1 MGTRRPSTGPQ
12 DRQALEVHPLR
23 SGSHVAIGCRW
34 FIAIPRL
41 IRADKQYSP
50 NTTTSRVAS
59 GQRFFF
65 SLLLFLCFL
74 LLAMILVV
82 VACFACPIRPRLVA
96 INVKSV
102 AALFTFIRRARGRV
116 NVTSPPELLNFIP
129 VITSD
134 ADSTWGSFIP
144 GVAEPDPAAY
154 GNRAARKGGRYN
166 AFVPPN
172 IADYPF
178 RLTTATT
185 RDVEVGTAA
194 LTQLREL
201 DLAPGL
207 HSLAE
212 TLLRSESVASSRIE
226 GLDMTHA
233 RLARVR
239 YGGGR
244 EDKKA
249 REVIANIDAMRKAIE
264 LGAST
269 EVLGVDAICAIHRAL
284 IRSETLRGKAYA
296 GMIREEQNW
305 IGGNDRN
312 PVGATFVPPP
322 QEYVRPLLDDLE
334 RFIARDD
341 LDPLSQAA
349 IAHGQF
355 ETIHPFLDG
364 NGRVGRA
371 LVYAI
376 LRRRGLLGEYIPPI
390 SLVLNAA
397 PRSYTSSLAAYQRR
411 GPASANPP
419 DLIVQTFAQAADIA
433 SNEAAALRDEVEALQ
448 GRWREALK
456 GLRSDAAA
464 WKLIDELPGRPVL
477 TAPSVNELLGV
488 SAPAAGRALSQ
499 LEERHIIKRLNEKKW
514 GRAWEAS
521 ELLDL
526 VQAFERRVG
535 GGRASRA

>member
-1 MGTRRPSTGPQ
+1 MTQPIEPASA
-12 DRQALEVHPLR
+12 RQHAVPPGRQRDSGLELPD
-23 SGSHVAIGCRW
+23 SAKG
-34 FIAIPRL
+34 
-41 IRADKQYSP
+41 
-50 NTTTSRVAS
+50 VAS
-59 GQRFFF
+59 LQ
-65 SLLLFLCFL
+65 SCVLE
-74 LLAMILVV
+74 
-82 VACFACPIRPRLVA
+82 
-96 INVKSV
+96 SV
-102 AALFTFIRRARGRV
+102 FVRWLTSSGKRKKRRRAFKPYSGPRDLI
-116 NVTSPPELLNFIP
+116 NVTSPLELLNFIL
-129 VITSD
+129 VG
-134 ADSTWGSFIP
+134 ANVAASTWGSFVP
-144 GVAEPDPAAY
+144 GVAEPDPSAY
-154 GNRAARKGGRYN
+154 GSRAARKGGRYN

-178 RLTTATT
+178 TLRNATAK
-185 RDVEVGTAA
+185 DVETGRTA
-194 LTQLREL
+194 LREL
-201 DLAPGL
+201 KDLHLAPGL

-233 RLARVR
+233 RLARAR
-239 YGGGR
+239 YGDGR

-264 LGAST
+264 LGASSS
-269 EVLGVDAICAIHRAL
+269 VLGVAAIRDIHRAL
-284 IRSETLRGKAYA
+284 IRGETLRGKPYA
-296 GMIREEQNW
+296 GLIREEQNW

-322 QEYVRPLLDDLE
+322 PEYVRPLLDDLE
-334 RFIARDD
+334 QFIARTD
-341 LDPLSQAA
+341 LDPLAQAA

-371 LVYAI
+371 VVYAI

-397 PRSYTSSLAAYQRR
+397 PRRYTSSLAAYQRR
-411 GPASANPP
+411 SPTSQHPS

-433 SNEAAALRDEVEALQ
+433 SREAAVLRDDVEALQ
-448 GRWREALK
+448 GRWRDALK

-464 WKLIDELPGRPVL
+464 WKLIDELPGRPVV
-477 TAPSVNELLGV
+477 TAPSVGELLSI
-488 SAPAAGRALSQ
+488 SAPASGRALDQ
-499 LEERHIIKRLNEKKW
+499 LEERGIIKRLNEKKW

-521 ELLDL
+521 TLLDL

>member
-1 MGTRRPSTGPQ
+1 MST
-12 DRQALEVHPLR
+12 A
-23 SGSHVAIGCRW
+23 A
-34 FIAIPRL
+34 
-41 IRADKQYSP
+41 AD
-50 NTTTSRVAS
+50 TA
-59 GQRFFF
+59 
-65 SLLLFLCFL
+65 
-74 LLAMILVV
+74 
-82 VACFACPIRPRLVA
+82 
-96 INVKSV
+96 
-102 AALFTFIRRARGRV
+102 
-116 NVTSPPELLNFIP
+116 
-129 VITSD
+129 
-134 ADSTWGSFIP
+134 WGSFIP
-144 GVAEPDPAAY
+144 GVAEPDPSAY

-172 IADYPF
+172 IADYAF
-178 RLTTATT
+178 TLTSATAH
-185 RDVEVGTAA
+185 DVEVGTKA
-194 LTQLREL
+194 LRQLQEL

-233 RLARVR
+233 RLARAR
-239 YGGGR
+239 YGDGR

-249 REVIANIDAMRKAIE
+249 REVIANIDAMRKAID

-269 EVLGVDAICAIHRAL
+269 DALGVEAIREIHRAL
-284 IRSETLRGKAYA
+284 IRGETLRGKPYA
-296 GMIREEQNW
+296 GVVRDEQNW

-322 QEYVRPLLDDLE
+322 PEHVHPLLDDLE
-334 RFIARDD
+334 KFIARVD

-390 SLVLNAA
+390 SLVLDAA
-397 PRSYTSSLAAYQRR
+397 PRNYTSSLAAYQRR
-411 GPASANPP
+411 TTAKHPP
-419 DLIVQTFAQAADIA
+419 DLIIQTFSQAAAIA
-433 SNEAAALRDEVEALQ
+433 SRGAAELRDDVDALQ
-448 GRWREALK
+448 GRWREALR
-456 GLRSDAAA
+456 GVRSDAAA
-464 WKLIDELPGRPVL
+464 WKLVDELPGRPVI
-477 TAPSVNELLGV
+477 TAPSVGELLKV
-488 SAPAAGRALSQ
+488 SAPAAGRALNQ
-499 LEERHIIKRLNEKKW
+499 LEGRGIIKRLNERKW

-521 ELLDL
+521 ELLTL

-535 GGRASRA
+535 GGRLSR

>member
-1 MGTRRPSTGPQ
+1 VPAFYVYLAPR
-12 DRQALEVHPLR
+12 DR
-23 SGSHVAIGCRW
+23 
-34 FIAIPRL
+34 
-41 IRADKQYSP
+41 
-50 NTTTSRVAS
+50 
-59 GQRFFF
+59 
-65 SLLLFLCFL
+65 
-74 LLAMILVV
+74 
-82 VACFACPIRPRLVA
+82 
-96 INVKSV
+96 INVKS
-102 AALFTFIRRARGRV
+102 
-116 NVTSPPELLNFIP
+116 PQELLNFIA
-129 VITSD
+129 V
-134 ADSTWGSFIP
+134 STTATDNPWGRFIP
-144 GVAEPDPAAY
+144 GVAEPDPSAY
-154 GNRAARKGGRYN
+154 GGRAVRKGGRYN
-166 AFVPPN
+166 AFVPPD
-172 IADYPF
+172 IAHHAF
-178 RLTTATT
+178 ELTKATAS
-185 RDVEVGTAA
+185 DVKTGSAA
-194 LTQLREL
+194 LKRLQ
-201 DLAPGL
+201 DLHLVPGL

-233 RLARVR
+233 RLARAR
-239 YGGGR
+239 YGNGR

-269 EVLGVDAICAIHRAL
+269 SILGVEAIREIHRAL
-284 IRSETLRGKAYA
+284 IRGDTLRGKPYA
-296 GMIREEQNW
+296 GLIREEQNW

-312 PVGATFVPPP
+312 PVGAIFVPPP
-322 QEYVRPLLDDLE
+322 PQFVPSLLDDLQQ
-334 RFIARDD
+334 FIARDD
-341 LDPLSQAA
+341 LDPLTQAA

-411 GPASANPP
+411 SSTSQHPP
-419 DLIVQTFAQAADIA
+419 DLIVQAFAQAADI
-433 SNEAAALRDEVEALQ
+433 SSHEAVVLRDDVEALQ
-448 GRWREALK
+448 IRWRETLK

-464 WKLIDELPGRPVL
+464 WKLVDELPGRPVL
-477 TAPSVNELLGV
+477 TAPSVGELLSV
-488 SAPAAGRALSQ
+488 SAPAAGRALDQ
-499 LEERHIIKRLNEKKW
+499 LEERKIIKRLNEKKW

-535 GGRASRA
+535 GGRATRG

>member
-1 MGTRRPSTGPQ
+1 M
-12 DRQALEVHPLR
+12 
-23 SGSHVAIGCRW
+23 
-34 FIAIPRL
+34 
-41 IRADKQYSP
+41 
-50 NTTTSRVAS
+50 RVS
-59 GQRFFF
+59 
-65 SLLLFLCFL
+65 
-74 LLAMILVV
+74 
-82 VACFACPIRPRLVA
+82 
-96 INVKSV
+96 
-102 AALFTFIRRARGRV
+102 AAA
-116 NVTSPPELLNFIP
+116 E
-129 VITSD
+129 
-134 ADSTWGSFIP
+134 STWGRFIP
-144 GVAEPDPAAY
+144 AIAEPDPSAY
-154 GNRAARKGGRYN
+154 GSRAARKGGRYN

-178 RLTTATT
+178 ALTRGTT
-185 RDVEVGTAA
+185 SDVQIGLAA
-194 LTQLREL
+194 LEQLRGL

-233 RLARVR
+233 RLARAR
-239 YGGGR
+239 YGEVR

-269 EVLGVDAICAIHRAL
+269 SVLGVEAICDIHRAL
-284 IRSETLRGKAYA
+284 IRGETLRGKPFA
-296 GMIREEQNW
+296 GVIREEQNW

-312 PVGATFVPPP
+312 PVGAIFVPPP
-322 QEYVRPLLDDLE
+322 ADYVRPLLDDLE

-376 LRRRGLLGEYIPPI
+376 LRRRGLLGDYIPPI

-411 GPASANPP
+411 STTARHPA
-419 DLIVQTFAQAADIA
+419 DMLVQTFAQAAGISSREA
-433 SNEAAALRDEVEALQ
+433 SVLRDDVQALQ

-464 WKLIDELPGRPVL
+464 WKLVDELPGRPVL
-477 TAPSVNELLGV
+477 TAPSVQELLGI
-488 SAPAAGRALSQ
+488 SAPAAGRALDQ
-499 LEERHIIKRLNEKKW
+499 LEERNITKRLNERKW

-521 ELLDL
+521 ELLDI
-526 VQAFERRVG
+526 VQEFERRVG

>member
-1 MGTRRPSTGPQ
+1 MRG
-12 DRQALEVHPLR
+12 
-23 SGSHVAIGCRW
+23 
-34 FIAIPRL
+34 
-41 IRADKQYSP
+41 
-50 NTTTSRVAS
+50 
-59 GQRFFF
+59 
-65 SLLLFLCFL
+65 
-74 LLAMILVV
+74 
-82 VACFACPIRPRLVA
+82 
-96 INVKSV
+96 
-102 AALFTFIRRARGRV
+102 ARGST
-116 NVTSPPELLNFIP
+116 NVTSPPDLLNFIS
-129 VITSD
+129 VST
-134 ADSTWGSFIP
+134 AAAHSTWGTFIP
-144 GVAEPDPAAY
+144 GVAEPDPSAY

-172 IADYPF
+172 IVDYPF
-178 RLTTATT
+178 KFTTATA
-185 RDVEVGTAA
+185 RDVEVGTRA
-194 LTQLREL
+194 LEQLKGL

-233 RLARVR
+233 RLARAR
-239 YGGGR
+239 YGDGR

-269 EVLGVDAICAIHRAL
+269 DVLGVDAICDIHRAL
-284 IRSETLRGKAYA
+284 IRGETLRGKPYA
-296 GMIREEQNW
+296 GVIRDEQNW
-305 IGGNDRN
+305 IGGNDHN
-312 PVGATFVPPP
+312 PVGAIFVPPP
-322 QEYVRPLLDDLE
+322 PECVRPLLSDLE
-334 RFIARDD
+334 QFIARDD

-411 GPASANPP
+411 NSASQHPA
-419 DLIVQTFAQAADIA
+419 DLIVQTFSQAAEIA
-433 SNEAAALRDEVEALQ
+433 SSEATVLRDDVEALQ
-448 GRWREALK
+448 GRWRAALK

-464 WKLIDELPGRPVL
+464 WKLVDELPGRPVL
-477 TAPSVNELLGV
+477 TAPSVGELLGI
-488 SAPAAGRALSQ
+488 SAPAAGRALDQ
-499 LEERHIIKRLNEKKW
+499 LEERGIIKRLNERKW

-521 ELLDL
+521 ELLTL

-535 GGRASRA
+535 GSRARA

>member
-1 MGTRRPSTGPQ
+1 VS
-12 DRQALEVHPLR
+12 A
-23 SGSHVAIGCRW
+23 
-34 FIAIPRL
+34 
-41 IRADKQYSP
+41 
-50 NTTTSRVAS
+50 TT
-59 GQRFFF
+59 
-65 SLLLFLCFL
+65 
-74 LLAMILVV
+74 
-82 VACFACPIRPRLVA
+82 
-96 INVKSV
+96 
-102 AALFTFIRRARGRV
+102 
-116 NVTSPPELLNFIP
+116 
-129 VITSD
+129 
-134 ADSTWGSFIP
+134 ADSAWGTFIP
-144 GVAEPDPAAY
+144 GITAPDPSAY
-154 GNRAARKGGRYN
+154 GGRAARKGGRYN
-166 AFVPPN
+166 AFVPPY
-172 IADYPF
+172 IADYAF
-178 RLTTATT
+178 RLTNATA
-185 RDVEVGTAA
+185 RDVEVGTHA
-194 LTQLREL
+194 LKQLQGL

-233 RLARVR
+233 RLARAR
-239 YGGGR
+239 YGDAR

-264 LGAST
+264 LGASMD
-269 EVLGVDAICAIHRAL
+269 VLGVDAICEIHRAL
-284 IRSETLRGKAYA
+284 IRGETLRGKPYA
-296 GMIREEQNW
+296 GLVRDEQNW

-312 PVGATFVPPP
+312 PVGAIFVPPP
-322 QEYVRPLLDDLE
+322 PEYVRPLLKDLE
-334 RFIARDD
+334 QFIARED

-390 SLVLNAA
+390 SLVLDAA
-397 PRSYTSSLAAYQRR
+397 PRNYTSSLAAYQRR
-411 GPASANPP
+411 GTPSQHPP
-419 DLIVQTFAQAADIA
+419 DLIVQTFSQAAEIA
-433 SNEAAALRDEVEALQ
+433 SREATALRDDVEALQ

-477 TAPSVNELLGV
+477 TAPSVGELLRI

-499 LEERHIIKRLNEKKW
+499 LEERGIIKRLNERKW
-514 GRAWEAS
+514 GRAWEAP
-521 ELLDL
+521 ELLAL

-535 GGRASRA
+535 GSRASRA

>member
-1 MGTRRPSTGPQ
+1 VS
-12 DRQALEVHPLR
+12 
-23 SGSHVAIGCRW
+23 
-34 FIAIPRL
+34 
-41 IRADKQYSP
+41 
-50 NTTTSRVAS
+50 TTTA
-59 GQRFFF
+59 G
-65 SLLLFLCFL
+65 
-74 LLAMILVV
+74 
-82 VACFACPIRPRLVA
+82 
-96 INVKSV
+96 N
-102 AALFTFIRRARGRV
+102 
-116 NVTSPPELLNFIP
+116 
-129 VITSD
+129 
-134 ADSTWGSFIP
+134 TWGRFVP
-144 GVAEPDPAAY
+144 GIAEPDPSSY
-154 GNRAARKGGRYN
+154 GGRAARKGGRYN

-172 IADYPF
+172 IADYAF
-178 RLTTATT
+178 TLTKATT
-185 RDVEVGTAA
+185 SEVETGAAA
-194 LTQLREL
+194 LKRLHDL
-201 DLAPGL
+201 HLAPGL

-239 YGGGR
+239 YGDGR

-249 REVIANIDAMRKAIE
+249 REVIGNIDAMLKAIE

-269 EVLGVDAICAIHRAL
+269 SVLGVEAIRDIHRAL
-284 IRSETLRGKAYA
+284 IRGETLRGKPYA
-296 GMIREEQNW
+296 GLIRQEQNW

-312 PVGATFVPPP
+312 PVGAIFVPPP
-322 QEYVRPLLDDLE
+322 PEFVPALLDDLE
-334 RFIARDD
+334 QFIARDD
-341 LDPLSQAA
+341 LDPLTQAA

-411 GPASANPP
+411 NPSLKHPP

-433 SNEAAALRDEVEALQ
+433 SREAAVLRDDVEALQ
-448 GRWREALK
+448 DRWREALK

-464 WKLIDELPGRPVL
+464 WKLVNELPGRPVL
-477 TAPSVNELLGV
+477 TAPSVGELLSV
-488 SAPAAGRALSQ
+488 SAPAAGRALDQ
-499 LEERHIIKRLNEKKW
+499 LEERGIIKRLNENKW

-535 GGRASRA
+535 GGRATRA

>member
-1 MGTRRPSTGPQ
+1 MRIEKGGG
-12 DRQALEVHPLR
+12 A
-23 SGSHVAIGCRW
+23 
-34 FIAIPRL
+34 PRE
-41 IRADKQYSP
+41 A
-50 NTTTSRVAS
+50 TVTV
-59 GQRFFF
+59 G
-65 SLLLFLCFL
+65 
-74 LLAMILVV
+74 
-82 VACFACPIRPRLVA
+82 

-102 AALFTFIRRARGRV
+102 AELFTFIGGPRGWI
-116 NVTSPPELLNFIP
+116 NVTSPPDLLNFIR
-129 VITSD
+129 VSTTT
-134 ADSTWGSFIP
+134 ADTTWGRFIP
-144 GVAEPDPAAY
+144 AIAEPDPSAY
-154 GNRAARKGGRYN
+154 GSRAARKGGRYN
-166 AFVPPN
+166 AFVPPH

-178 RLTTATT
+178 KLTSATLT
-185 RDVEVGTAA
+185 DVETGTAA
-194 LTQLREL
+194 LTRLRQL

-233 RLARVR
+233 RLARAR
-239 YGGGR
+239 YGDVR

-269 EVLGVDAICAIHRAL
+269 SVLGVDAICDIHRAL
-284 IRSETLRGKAYA
+284 IRGETLRGKPYA
-296 GMIREEQNW
+296 GLIRQEQNW

-312 PVGATFVPPP
+312 PVGAIFVPPP
-322 QEYVRPLLDDLE
+322 EEYVRPLLDDLE
-334 RFIARDD
+334 QFIARTDI
-341 LDPLSQAA
+341 DPLSQAA

-411 GPASANPP
+411 SAPSPHPA
-419 DLIVQTFAQAADIA
+419 DLIVQTFAQAADISSREA
-433 SNEAAALRDEVEALQ
+433 SVLRDDVEALQ
-448 GRWREALK
+448 GRWRVALK

-464 WKLIDELPGRPVL
+464 WKLVDELPGRPVL
-477 TAPSVNELLGV
+477 TAPSVQQLLGV
-488 SAPAAGRALSQ
+488 SAPAAGRALDQ
-499 LEERHIIKRLNEKKW
+499 LEERGITKRLNERKW
-514 GRAWEAS
+514 GRAWEAA

-526 VQAFERRVG
+526 VQGFERRVG
-535 GGRASRA
+535 GGRSART

>member
-1 MGTRRPSTGPQ
+1 M
-12 DRQALEVHPLR
+12 
-23 SGSHVAIGCRW
+23 
-34 FIAIPRL
+34 
-41 IRADKQYSP
+41 
-50 NTTTSRVAS
+50 
-59 GQRFFF
+59 
-65 SLLLFLCFL
+65 
-74 LLAMILVV
+74 VV
-82 VACFACPIRPRLVA
+82 SAT
-96 INVKSV
+96 
-102 AALFTFIRRARGRV
+102 AAH
-116 NVTSPPELLNFIP
+116 
-129 VITSD
+129 
-134 ADSTWGSFIP
+134 STWGTFIP
-144 GVAEPDPAAY
+144 GVAEPDPSAY

-166 AFVPPN
+166 AFVPPS
-172 IADYPF
+172 IADYRF
-178 RLTTATT
+178 AYTSATAH
-185 RDVEVGTAA
+185 DVEVGSRA
-194 LTQLREL
+194 LKQLQEL

-233 RLARVR
+233 RLARAR
-239 YGGGR
+239 YGNGR

-249 REVIANIDAMRKAIE
+249 RAVIANIDAMRKAIE

-269 EVLGVDAICAIHRAL
+269 EVLGIDAICDIHLAL
-284 IRSETLRGKAYA
+284 IRGETLRGKPYA
-296 GMIREEQNW
+296 GLIRDEQNW

-312 PVGATFVPPP
+312 PIGAIFVPPP
-322 QEYVRPLLDDLE
+322 KECVRPLLHDLE
-334 RFIARDD
+334 QFIARDD
-341 LDPLSQAA
+341 IDPLSQAA

-411 GPASANPP
+411 RPASQHPA
-419 DLIVQTFAQAADIA
+419 DLIVQTFSQAAKIA
-433 SNEAAALRDEVEALQ
+433 SSEAEVLRDDVDALQ
-448 GRWREALK
+448 RRWRDALK

-464 WKLIDELPGRPVL
+464 WRLVDELPGRPVL
-477 TAPSVNELLGV
+477 TAPSVGELLTI
-488 SAPAAGRALSQ
+488 SAPAAGRALNQ
-499 LEERHIIKRLNEKKW
+499 LEERGIIKRLNEKKW

-521 ELLDL
+521 ELLAL

-535 GGRASRA
+535 GGRASRG

>member
-1 MGTRRPSTGPQ
+1 MSTT
-12 DRQALEVHPLR
+12 A
-23 SGSHVAIGCRW
+23 
-34 FIAIPRL
+34 
-41 IRADKQYSP
+41 
-50 NTTTSRVAS
+50 
-59 GQRFFF
+59 
-65 SLLLFLCFL
+65 
-74 LLAMILVV
+74 
-82 VACFACPIRPRLVA
+82 
-96 INVKSV
+96 
-102 AALFTFIRRARGRV
+102 
-116 NVTSPPELLNFIP
+116 
-129 VITSD
+129 
-134 ADSTWGSFIP
+134 ADSTWGTFIP
-144 GVAEPDPAAY
+144 GVAEPDPSAY

-172 IADYPF
+172 IANYPF
-178 RLTTATT
+178 KLTSATT
-185 RDVEVGTAA
+185 HDIEVGTQA
-194 LTQLREL
+194 LKHLQGL

-233 RLARVR
+233 RLARAR
-239 YGGGR
+239 YGAGR

-269 EVLGVDAICAIHRAL
+269 DILGVDAIREIHRAL
-284 IRSETLRGKAYA
+284 IRGETLRGKPYA
-296 GMIREEQNW
+296 GLIREEQNW

-322 QEYVRPLLDDLE
+322 PDYVRPLLDDLE
-334 RFIARDD
+334 QFIARDD

-355 ETIHPFLDG
+355 ETIHAFLDG

-411 GPASANPP
+411 GTTSQHPA
-419 DLIVQTFAQAADIA
+419 DLIVQTFSQAAEIA
-433 SNEAAALRDEVEALQ
+433 SSEAAVLRDDVDALQ

-464 WKLIDELPGRPVL
+464 WKLVDELPGRPVL
-477 TAPSVNELLGV
+477 TAPSVGELLKI
-488 SAPAAGRALSQ
+488 SAPAAGRALDQ
-499 LEERHIIKRLNEKKW
+499 LEERGIIKRLNERKW

-521 ELLDL
+521 ELLTL

-535 GGRASRA
+535 GGRASRT

>member
-1 MGTRRPSTGPQ
+1 
-12 DRQALEVHPLR
+12 V
-23 SGSHVAIGCRW
+23 
-34 FIAIPRL
+34 
-41 IRADKQYSP
+41 
-50 NTTTSRVAS
+50 TTS
-59 GQRFFF
+59 
-65 SLLLFLCFL
+65 
-74 LLAMILVV
+74 
-82 VACFACPIRPRLVA
+82 
-96 INVKSV
+96 
-102 AALFTFIRRARGRV
+102 AA
-116 NVTSPPELLNFIP
+116 E
-129 VITSD
+129 
-134 ADSTWGSFIP
+134 STWGSFIP
-144 GVAEPDPAAY
+144 GIAEPDPSAY
-154 GNRAARKGGRYN
+154 GGRAVRKGGRYN

-172 IADYPF
+172 IANYTF
-178 RLTTATT
+178 SLTKATAS
-185 RDVEVGTAA
+185 DVETGSAA
-194 LTQLREL
+194 LKRLQDLQ
-201 DLAPGL
+201 LAPGL

-233 RLARVR
+233 RLARAR
-239 YGGGR
+239 YGDGR

-264 LGAST
+264 LGASSS
-269 EVLGVDAICAIHRAL
+269 VLGVEAIRDIHRAL
-284 IRSETLRGKAYA
+284 IRGETLRGKPYA
-296 GMIREEQNW
+296 GLIREEQNW

-322 QEYVRPLLDDLE
+322 PEFVPTLLDDLE

-341 LDPLSQAA
+341 LDPLTQAA

-411 GPASANPP
+411 SSGSQHPP
-419 DLIVQTFAQAADIA
+419 DLIVQTFAQAADI
-433 SNEAAALRDEVEALQ
+433 SSREAAVLRGDVEALQ
-448 GRWREALK
+448 SRWRETLR

-464 WKLIDELPGRPVL
+464 WRLVNELPGRPVL
-477 TAPSVNELLGV
+477 TAPSVGELLSV
-488 SAPAAGRALSQ
+488 SPPAAGRALDQ
-499 LEERHIIKRLNEKKW
+499 LEERGIIKPLNEKKW

-521 ELLDL
+521 ELLEL
-526 VQAFERRVG
+526 VQVFERRVG
-535 GGRASRA
+535 GGRATRA